1 MKKAFNFYSAIY
13 TVHLVLNIACIV
25 LVYKYYELID
35 IPNSLL
41 AALPY
46 EMAQIIIIF
55 IVWALLF
62 AYFIAALVFL
72 IKSIKEGKSGTV
84 EKSTKLATLILPLVF
99 VCSLSMAAI
108 PMGTMKTKGYVEADL
123 AVADFF
129 DNFDEKEYYT
139 VCEKNSLGKACSYER
154 NCYIENER
162 SSLFGNDTGKINFE
176 CIYQQSKYKF
186 VRDKFE
192 GYAPELYQYENAEN
206 FDGYSVYYRQNDN
219 RVLYSLIKD
228 DENGSFIATFES
240 YDNNYLNDYTRQQ
253 FIDDSLS
260 IYNEWQEF

>member
-1 MKKAFNFYSAIY
+1 M
-13 TVHLVLNIACIV
+13 
-25 LVYKYYELID
+25 
-35 IPNSLL
+35 
-41 AALPY
+41 
-46 EMAQIIIIF
+46 
-55 IVWALLF
+55 W
-62 AYFIAALVFL
+62 
-72 IKSIKEGKSGTV
+72 
-84 EKSTKLATLILPLVF
+84 
-99 VCSLSMAAI
+99 
-108 PMGTMKTKGYVEADL
+108 
-123 AVADFF
+123 
-129 DNFDEKEYYT
+129 
-139 VCEKNSLGKACSYER
+139 KNSLGKACSYER
-154 NCYIENER
+154 NCYIEKER

-228 DENGSFIATFES
+228 DENGNFIATFES
-240 YDNNYLNDYTRQQ
+240 YDNSYLNDYTRQQ